1 MNKLGQFSLR
11 DIKLFLDDKVD
22 RYNRPEFIEDDPIS
36 IPHNY
41 SKKQDIEITAFWT
54 AVLSWGQRKTI
65 INKAKSLFELMDNAP
80 YDFIT
85 NHTPADLQP
94 FESFK
99 HRTFLADDTLYFIA
113 ALKQIYLSHQS
124 LEEVFILKDQTYDM
138 ARSLAS
144 FHKLFFSVSEGLDRT
159 KKHLPNPE
167 RGSTCKRLNM
177 FMRWMVRQ
185 DDKGVDFGIWKT
197 IPPSSL
203 MIPYD
208 LHVDRVVRHF
218 GLAERQQRDWKLV
231 EEVTSFCRILDPVDP
246 AKYDY
251 ALFGLS
257 VSGDLSF

>member
-1 MNKLGQFSLR
+1 MNKVGQFSHQ
-11 DIKLFLDDKVD
+11 DIKIFLDDKVE
-22 RYNRPEFIEDDPIS
+22 RYNRPEFITDDPIS
-36 IPHNY
+36 IPHTYN
-41 SKKQDIEITAFWT
+41 KKQDIEITAFWT

-80 YDFIT
+80 HDFIR
-85 NHTPADLQP
+85 NHSTKDLAP
-94 FESFK
+94 FETFK
-99 HRTFLADDTLYFIA
+99 HRTFLSDDTLYFIA
-113 ALKQIYLSHQS
+113 ALKEIYLRHQS
-124 LEEVFILKDQTYDM
+124 LEEVFVMGDQPFDM
-138 ARSLAS
+138 AQALTR
-144 FHKLFFSVSEGLDRT
+144 FHKLFFSLSEGLDRT

-185 DDKGVDFGIWKT
+185 DDKGVDFGLWKNVPT
-197 IPPSSL
+197 SAL

-208 LHVDRVVRHF
+208 LHVDRVVRHY

-231 EEVTSFCRILDPVDP
+231 EELTAFCRTLDPVDP

-257 VSGDLSF
+257 VSGELSF